1 MFKNFNLTTKM
12 ILILSSV
19 IFIGIGILSVTII
32 SKSQEMLNDEAHKL
46 LLSSANRY
54 SNGIQAITQN
64 AYSTLETAQGV
75 IKNFANKDNNLDIED
90 LKILISSMLD
100 SNSWTYFAYIH
111 LNQYHSNNPLNL
123 TPSGKFLLLA
133 KDENPQQKGSI
144 NFIQAEEI
152 IMQQNSLIK
161 ALHTKQPAVG
171 RPRDYSI
178 NGEKLYLVNIVLPIF
193 GKNNETIGAI
203 GMLVRVDLLRE
214 ELNDPN
220 KSLFAND
227 QRLLISS
234 DGLIIS
240 SPKAEYI
247 GKIITEINPHP
258 SAKTILDMQSTKT
271 NGLFTF
277 IPASTN
283 EENLAQLVN
292 FDLWEGSNNH
302 WSVVTIAPKK
312 SVEKPADS
320 LAFIIFAI
328 SVIVLFIIISVIYF
342 YVKKSIVGTI
352 HKLQIGLNSFFDFIN
367 HKTKDSAMIDVKTND
382 ELGAMAKAINEN
394 ITKTKNALEQDAK
407 AVEQSVDTA
416 KEIEGG
422 NLTARITAIPAN
434 PQLVELK
441 NVLNE
446 MLNVLEQK
454 VGSNMNEINRV
465 FDSYKALDFTTEV
478 KNAKGGVEVTTN
490 VLGQE
495 IVAML
500 RQSSEFASLLA
511 DESGKLQSAVKNLT
525 DSSSSQASSLEETAA
540 ALEEITSSMQNVSH
554 KTSEVI
560 AQSEEIKNVTSIIG
574 DIADQINLLALNA
587 AIEAARAGEHGRGFA
602 VVADEVRN
610 LAERTQKSL
619 GEIEANTNI
628 LVQSI
633 NEMGESIKEQTTGIT
648 QINDAVAQI
657 DHVTQENL
665 KIAKDSAIVA
675 DNVNKI
681 ANDILEDARK
691 KKF

>member
-1 MFKNFNLTTKM
+1 MKKNMKSLANKLTFFVFLAIIAILFVANIFNYIEVKRDVQKLINDIQIKTMQDVLKSFDDYTASRSDAIKAVAAEIKKNPNASLEEIYTMVKVAKEASRFDVLYVGLAKNGAM
-12 ILILSSV
+12 IRSNGNHQMPSDGYDPRTRTWYTSV
-19 IFIGIGILSVTII
+19 ASGEDKVVI
-32 SKSQEMLNDEAHKL
+32 SKPYMAPS
-46 LLSSANRY
+46 
-54 SNGIQAITQN
+54 
-64 AYSTLETAQGV
+64 
-75 IKNFANKDNNLDIED
+75 
-90 LKILISSMLD
+90 LK
-100 SNSWTYFAYIH
+100 A
-111 LNQYHSNNPLNL
+111 
-123 TPSGKFLLLA
+123 PSLAFSYPIIIDGKFM
-133 KDENPQQKGSI
+133 G
-144 NFIQAEEI
+144 
-152 IMQQNSLIK
+152 
-161 ALHTKQPAVG
+161 AVG
-171 RPRDYSI
+171 GNYDLNTFSD
-178 NGEKLYLVNIVLPIF
+178 NVLAM
-193 GKNNETIGAI
+193 GKSQSGYTVVLDDEGTI
-203 GMLVRVDLLRE
+203 LFHESSKDLL
-214 ELNDPN
+214 
-220 KSLFAND
+220 
-227 QRLLISS
+227 
-234 DGLIIS
+234 
-240 SPKAEYI
+240 
-247 GKIITEINPHP
+247 
-258 SAKTILDMQSTKT
+258 TKT
-271 NGLFTF
+271 NLSQNIVKTYLATPDGKDGKLSSEPML
-277 IPASTN
+277 IDDDNAPRKAVICQESSIGYNVCVIADEKIYN
-283 EENLAQLVN
+283 EPVNKALVN
-292 FDLWEGSNNH
+292 Q
-302 WSVVTIAPKK
+302 
-312 SVEKPADS
+312 
-320 LAFIIFAI
+320 
-328 SVIVLFIIISVIYF
+328 IIIGIISLIIALI
-342 YVKKSIVGTI
+342 IVRFMI
-352 HKLQIGLNSFFDFIN
+352 SYNLSPLQAIQTGLNSFFDFIN
-367 HKTKDSAMIDVKTND
+367 HKTKDSAMINVKTND

-407 AVEQSVDTA
+407 AVEQSVETVR
-416 KEIEGG
+416 EVESG

-434 PQLVELK
+434 PQLLELK
-441 NVLNE
+441 NYLNE
-446 MLNVLEQK
+446 MLSVLEQK

-511 DESGKLQSAVKNLT
+511 DESGKLQSAVKDLT

-665 KIAKDSAIVA
+665 KIAKDSATIS

>member
-32 SKSQEMLNDEAHKL
+32 SKSQQMLNDEAHKL

-64 AYSTLETAQGV
+64 AYSTLETVQGI
-75 IKNFANKDNNLDIED
+75 IKNFVNKDNNLDIEE

-111 LNQYHSNNPLNL
+111 LNQYHGNNPLNL

-144 NFIQAEEI
+144 KFIQAEEI
-152 IMQQNSLIK
+152 ILQQNSLIK
-161 ALHTKQPAVG
+161 ALQTRQPAVG

-240 SPKAEYI
+240 SPKAEYV

-292 FDLWEGSNNH
+292 FDLWEGSNDH

-328 SVIVLFIIISVIYF
+328 SIIVLFIIISVIYF
-342 YVKKSIVGTI
+342 YVKKSVVGTI
-352 HKLQIGLNSFFDFIN
+352 HKLQNGLNSFFDFIN

-407 AVEQSVDTA
+407 AVEQSVETA
-416 KEIEGG
+416 REIESG
-422 NLTARITAIPAN
+422 NLTARISAIPAN
-434 PQLVELK
+434 PQLIELK

-478 KNAKGGVEVTTN
+478 ANAKGGVEVT
-490 VLGQE
+490 
-495 IVAML
+495 
-500 RQSSEFASLLA
+500 
-511 DESGKLQSAVKNLT
+511 
-525 DSSSSQASSLEETAA
+525 
-540 ALEEITSSMQNVSH
+540 
-554 KTSEVI
+554 
-560 AQSEEIKNVTSIIG
+560 
-574 DIADQINLLALNA
+574 
-587 AIEAARAGEHGRGFA
+587 
-602 VVADEVRN
+602 
-610 LAERTQKSL
+610 
-619 GEIEANTNI
+619 
-628 LVQSI
+628 
-633 NEMGESIKEQTTGIT
+633 
-648 QINDAVAQI
+648 
-657 DHVTQENL
+657 
-665 KIAKDSAIVA
+665 
-675 DNVNKI
+675 
-681 ANDILEDARK
+681 
-691 KKF
+691 

>member
-1 MFKNFNLTTKM
+1 MV
-12 ILILSSV
+12 ILS
-19 IFIGIGILSVTII
+19 IILLYFII
-32 SKSQEMLNDEAHKL
+32 SYYISPLQK
-46 LLSSANRY
+46 
-54 SNGIQAITQN
+54 IQT
-64 AYSTLETAQGV
+64 
-75 IKNFANKDNNLDIED
+75 
-90 LKILISSMLD
+90 
-100 SNSWTYFAYIH
+100 
-111 LNQYHSNNPLNL
+111 
-123 TPSGKFLLLA
+123 
-133 KDENPQQKGSI
+133 
-144 NFIQAEEI
+144 
-152 IMQQNSLIK
+152 
-161 ALHTKQPAVG
+161 
-171 RPRDYSI
+171 
-178 NGEKLYLVNIVLPIF
+178 
-193 GKNNETIGAI
+193 
-203 GMLVRVDLLRE
+203 
-214 ELNDPN
+214 
-220 KSLFAND
+220 
-227 QRLLISS
+227 
-234 DGLIIS
+234 
-240 SPKAEYI
+240 
-247 GKIITEINPHP
+247 
-258 SAKTILDMQSTKT
+258 
-271 NGLFTF
+271 
-277 IPASTN
+277 
-283 EENLAQLVN
+283 
-292 FDLWEGSNNH
+292 
-302 WSVVTIAPKK
+302 
-312 SVEKPADS
+312 
-320 LAFIIFAI
+320 
-328 SVIVLFIIISVIYF
+328 
-342 YVKKSIVGTI
+342 
-352 HKLQIGLNSFFDFIN
+352 GLNSFFDFIN

-394 ITKTKNALEQDAK
+394 ITKTKNALEQDTK
-407 AVEQSVDTA
+407 AVEQSVETA
-416 KEIEGG
+416 REIESG
-422 NLTARITAIPAN
+422 NLTARINAMPAN
-434 PQLVELK
+434 PQLIELK

-478 KNAKGGVEVTTN
+478 ANAKGGVEVTTN
-490 VLGQE
+490 VLGKE

-500 RQSSEFASLLA
+500 RQSSEFANLLA
-511 DESGKLQSAVKNLT
+511 SESGKLQSAVKNLT

-665 KIAKDSAIVA
+665 KIANDSAIVA

-681 ANDILEDARK
+681 ASDILEDARK

>member
-32 SKSQEMLNDEAHKL
+32 SKSQQMLNDEAHKL

-64 AYSTLETAQGV
+64 AYSTLETVQGI
-75 IKNFANKDNNLDIED
+75 IKNFVNKDNNLDIEE

-111 LNQYHSNNPLNL
+111 LNQYHGNNPLNL

-144 NFIQAEEI
+144 KFIQAEEI
-152 IMQQNSLIK
+152 ILQQNSLIK
-161 ALHTKQPAVG
+161 ALQTRQPAVG

-240 SPKAEYI
+240 SPKAEYV

-292 FDLWEGSNNH
+292 FDLWEGSNDH

-328 SVIVLFIIISVIYF
+328 SIIVLFIIISVIYF
-342 YVKKSIVGTI
+342 YVKKSVVGTI
-352 HKLQIGLNSFFDFIN
+352 HKLQNGLNSFFDFIN

-407 AVEQSVDTA
+407 AVEQSVETA
-416 KEIEGG
+416 REIESG
-422 NLTARITAIPAN
+422 NLTARISAIPAN
-434 PQLVELK
+434 PQLIELK

-478 KNAKGGVEVTTN
+478 ANAKGGVEVTTN
-490 VLGQE
+490 VLGKE

-500 RQSSEFASLLA
+500 RQSSEFANLLA
-511 DESGKLQSAVKNLT
+511 SESGKLQSAVKNLT

-665 KIAKDSAIVA
+665 KIANDSAIVA

-681 ANDILEDARK
+681 ASDILEDARK

>member
-144 NFIQAEEI
+144 KFIQAEEVI
-152 IMQQNSLIK
+152 LQQNSLIK
-161 ALHTKQPAVG
+161 ALQTKQPAVG

-203 GMLVRVDLLRE
+203 GMLVRIDLLRE

-240 SPKAEYI
+240 SPKAEYV

-292 FDLWEGSNNH
+292 FDLWEGSNDH

-328 SVIVLFIIISVIYF
+328 SAIVLFIIISVIYF
-342 YVKKSIVGTI
+342 YVKKSVVGTI

-407 AVEQSVDTA
+407 AVEQSVETA
-416 KEIEGG
+416 REIESG
-422 NLTARITAIPAN
+422 NLTARISAIPAN
-434 PQLVELK
+434 PQLIELK

-478 KNAKGGVEVTTN
+478 ANAKGGVEVTTN

-500 RQSSEFASLLA
+500 RQSSEFANLLA
-511 DESGKLQSAVKNLT
+511 SESGKLQSAVKNLT

-665 KIAKDSAIVA
+665 KIANDSAIVA

-681 ANDILEDARK
+681 ASDILEDARK